1 MKSLQQF
8 ILEAAQ
14 LDYAAQKVKKQI
26 DTVIKPKLKFFKEEN
41 DAIKSSL
48 LDEISNI
55 LKDYDWEQDIQKGK
69 IIFSKSGFVI
79 TINHDKLSYKIESP
93 KPKK

>member
-14 LDYAAQKVKKQI
+14 LGYEAQKVKKQI
-26 DTVIKPKLKFFKEEN
+26 DTFIKPKLKFFKEEN
-41 DAIKSSL
+41 NTIKSSL

-55 LKDYDWEQDIQKGK
+55 LKEYDWEQDSQKGK
-69 IIFSKSGFVI
+69 SIFSKCGFVI
-79 TINHDKLSYKIESP
+79 TLDYDKLSYKIESP
-93 KPKK
+93 KK